1 MGMTDEE
8 ANLHDV
14 LSDLKQHLRSHEPA
28 KIVLIGDVMMDCY
41 IHGYANNL
49 NSRAPVPVLRE
60 TSREEDVGAAAHV
73 ARGLNSMGMNSHLFG
88 VVGDD
93 AAGLSIIESLE
104 SEGVTTHGIA
114 IVEDRTT
121 TVKTRMLASR
131 ESLIRE
137 EQLLLRWDIEDDDP
151 VPTEASLSLYEQ
163 AINDLEDAAALI
175 ASDYGQGV
183 VTDTG
188 SEELFRE
195 AKARG
200 IPVIADPKLTGLHRT
215 EGVDWILFQSQGLE
229 LMRRRLGAATGA
241 EAAEKLL
248 VQYNWN
254 HLVVLSGEAGVTIY
268 STDEDTVHAPCGL
281 LDLRQMIGLIDAAA
295 VAIAFSLS
303 RGLDVQSTALLAN
316 AACECILGAEQ
327 TDSFVL
333 SREDI
338 IHRIGEHVWNLQVSK
353 R

>member
-8 ANLHDV
+8 ANLHDT
-14 LSDLKQHLRSHEPA
+14 LSSIKDHLRSKDSA

-41 IHGYANNL
+41 IHGFANNL

-73 ARGLNSMGMNSHLFG
+73 ARGLRAMGLESHLFG

-104 SEGVTTHGIA
+104 QEGVTTHGLA
-114 IVEDRTT
+114 IIEDRTT

-137 EQLLLRWDIEDDDP
+137 EQLLLRWDIEDDNP
-151 VPTEASLSLYEQ
+151 VPEEASHALYDQ
-163 AINDLEDAAALI
+163 AVDDLKGAAALI

-183 VTDTG
+183 LTDQG
-188 SEELFRE
+188 AEQLFSEAQKL
-195 AKARG
+195 G

-215 EGVDWILFQSQGLE
+215 EGVDWILFQSHGLE
-229 LMRRRLGAATGA
+229 LMRRRLAASTGA
-241 EAAEKLL
+241 EAAEKLIH
-248 VQYNWN
+248 QYGWK

-268 STDEDTVHAPCGL
+268 SHDTETVHAPCSL
-281 LDLRQMIGLIDAAA
+281 LDLRQMIGIIDAAA
-295 VAIAFSLS
+295 VAIAFALS
-303 RGLDVQSTALLAN
+303 RGLDVASTALLAN
-316 AACECILGAEQ
+316 AACECILAAEQ
-327 TDSFVL
+327 TDAFVL
-333 SREDI
+333 SKENL